1 MKLENRCLVPANIQ
15 NTWDL
20 IMDIPRA
27 ATCVPGMQ
35 EITLDEDGKY
45 QASLRVKVGPMGLTL
60 AGSLQILEQSASG
73 KEARF
78 LIEASDR
85 RVGGALRADL
95 LMQLLEQGEDQT
107 ELVLNTDTTFI
118 GKLGELGQ
126 PIIRRKANNT
136 MQEFANNL
144 SLKVNQ
150 SSSN

>member
-20 IMDIPRA
+20 IMDIPRV

-35 EITLDEDGKY
+35 EISLGEDGNY

-60 AGSLQILEQSASG
+60 SGSLRILEQDSSG

-95 LMQLLEQGEDQT
+95 LMQLLQQGEEQT
-107 ELVLNTDTTFI
+107 EVVLNTDTTFI

-136 MQEFANNL
+136 MQEFADNL
-144 SLKVNQ
+144 SNKVKQ
-150 SSSN
+150 P

>member
-20 IMDIPRA
+20 IMDIPRV

-35 EITLDEDGKY
+35 EIIVDEDGNY
-45 QASLRVKVGPMGLTL
+45 QASLKVKVGPMGLTL
-60 AGSLQILEQSASG
+60 SGSLHIVEQDSSG

-95 LMQLLEQGEDQT
+95 VMQLVQQEEDQT
-107 ELVLNTDTTFI
+107 EVVLNTDTTFI

-126 PIIRRKANNT
+126 PIIRRKANKT
-136 MQEFANNL
+136 MQEFADNL
-144 SLKVNQ
+144 SKKVNQ
-150 SSSN
+150 S

>member
-20 IMDIPRA
+20 IMDIPRV

-35 EITLDEDGKY
+35 EITVDEDGNY
-45 QASLRVKVGPMGLTL
+45 QASLRVIVGPMGLTL
-60 AGSLQILEQSASG
+60 SGSLHIVEQDSLG

-95 LMQLLEQGEDQT
+95 VMQLVQEEEDQT
-107 ELVLNTDTTFI
+107 EVVLNTDTTFI

-126 PIIRRKANNT
+126 PIIRRKANNCLLYT
-136 MQEFANNL
+136 
-144 SLKVNQ
+144 SP
-150 SSSN
+150 SPRDRG